1 MLVSDSEEGLI
12 GGLKKL
18 TKEQQRCHWHMPRD
32 LYQSMRIQD
41 GASLEETRTAGKVQK
56 KLNFR
61 GTVKLSFE
69 GCVPM

>member
-41 GASLEETRTAGKVQK
+41 GASLEDFKRPGQLKRNLILEE
-56 KLNFR
+56 L
-61 GTVKLSFE
+61 
-69 GCVPM
+69 